1 MALEAADRH
10 KRTGDAL
17 RRGGDFAGAAAMYS
31 KGLQVAPPLL
41 KIFSHVTMV
50 KKLRAA
56 VLSNR
61 ALALEAQGLLLP
73 AIRDISSAIAS
84 LQPTFL
90 NVDISSAEWWAN
102 LDPAL
107 YGSAQKLL
115 ALRARIWG
123 GVGYACASDIDISA
137 VASKSS
143 QAIAAIENLVLQ
155 LPGGTLASGRSFEKA
170 DPWGGACD
178 DGRFID
184 FLSELPVEIRCMIL
198 GFVPCT
204 ALAGSQAVCTNWRNM
219 LSEAELWEQVDRALY
234 VSCSPVV
241 HLFAATLFT
250 SSQAL
255 LPMHL
260 ARASP

>member
-56 VLSNR
+56 DPNR

-178 DGRFID
+178 DGRSSTSSASYRWRFD
-184 FLSELPVEIRCMIL
+184 ACSSALCHVRHSPDRRPSALTGGTCSRRLSY
-198 GFVPCT
+198 GSKWTAPCT
-204 ALAGSQAVCTNWRNM
+204 CHARPSSTSSLPR
-219 LSEAELWEQVDRALY
+219 
-234 VSCSPVV
+234 
-241 HLFAATLFT
+241 